1 MAVTSL
7 PSSAANAAV
16 AAKPERFPIRRA
28 ELVLIFGFWT
38 LIAALTA
45 ANMLLDPRG
54 RGPSVVMSGSS
65 LALAFV
71 VAYIWAA
78 LTPPIFALA
87 SRFSVERR
95 NWAWSV
101 LILVAAGVALAIGV
115 DVVVGWLRVDV
126 FDILPR
132 RQSSEP
138 DPILRVRRL
147 WFMNEFLQYVAVLA
161 AGFARDF
168 FLRYRARREEAIRLQ
183 AQTAQLQ
190 AQLADAQLAAL
201 RTQLDPHFLFNTL
214 NAISALVETD
224 PRGVRRMI
232 ARLSELLRN
241 SLEGRHAAEIPLDQE
256 LDLVARYL
264 EIMQVRF
271 GERLEVAIQVGPGVA
286 TALVPNLILQPLVEN
301 AIKHGVSRIEGV
313 GRIEISARRDGSRL
327 VIGVRD
333 NGAGLSSE
341 QAKEGV
347 GLRNTR
353 ARLAQLYGAEQS
365 AELRP
370 AEGGGVVIELS
381 LPYHMRDE

>member
-7 PSSAANAAV
+7 PSPAGASAV
-16 AAKPERFPIRRA
+16 AARPERFPIRRA

-65 LALAFV
+65 IALAFV
-71 VAYIWAA
+71 MAYTWAA

-87 SRFSVERR
+87 SRFSVERT
-95 NWAWSV
+95 NWALSV
-101 LILVAAGVALAIGV
+101 LILLLVGVALAIGV
-115 DVVVGWLRVDV
+115 DVAVGWLRVEV

-132 RQSSEP
+132 RRSVEP
-138 DPILRVRRL
+138 TILRVRRL

-161 AGFARDF
+161 AGFARDY

-190 AQLADAQLAAL
+190 AQLADARLAAL

-241 SLEGRHAAEIPLDQE
+241 SLEGRHDAEIPLDQE
-256 LDLVARYL
+256 LGLATRYL
-264 EIMQVRF
+264 EIMQIRF
-271 GERLEVAIQVGPGVA
+271 GDRLDVVIRVEPGLE

-301 AIKHGVSRIEGV
+301 AIKHGVSDIEGI
-313 GRIEISARRDGSRL
+313 GRIEITARRDGSRL
-327 VIGVRD
+327 LISVRD
-333 NGAGLSSE
+333 NGAGLSAQ
-341 QAKEGV
+341 QATEGV

-353 ARLAQLYGAEQS
+353 ARLAQLYGEEQS
-365 AELRP
+365 AELKP
-370 AEGGGVVIELS
+370 GEGGGVVIELS
-381 LPYHMRDE
+381 LPYHTRDE

>member
-7 PSSAANAAV
+7 PSPAASAV
-16 AAKPERFPIRRA
+16 AARPERFPIRRA

-65 LALAFV
+65 IALAFV

-87 SRFSVERR
+87 SRFSVERI

-101 LILVAAGVALAIGV
+101 LILLLAGLALAISV
-115 DVVVGWLRVDV
+115 DVVVGWLRVEV
-126 FDILPR
+126 FDIVPR
-132 RQSSEP
+132 RRSIEP

-190 AQLADAQLAAL
+190 AQLADARLAAL

-241 SLEGRHAAEIPLDQE
+241 SLEGRHDAEIPLDQE
-256 LDLVARYL
+256 LGLVTRYL
-264 EIMQVRF
+264 EIMQIRF
-271 GERLEVAIQVGPGVA
+271 GDKLEVAMQIEPGVES
-286 TALVPNLILQPLVEN
+286 ALVPNLILQPLVEN
-301 AIKHGVSRIEGV
+301 AIKHGVSGIEGI
-313 GRIEISARRDGSRL
+313 GRIEITARRDGSRL
-327 VIGVRD
+327 LISVRD
-333 NGAGLSSE
+333 NGAGLSAQ
-341 QAKEGV
+341 QATEGV

-353 ARLAQLYGAEQS
+353 ARLAQLYGKEQS
-365 AELRP
+365 ADLKP
-370 AEGGGVVIELS
+370 GEGRGVVIELC
-381 LPYHMRDE
+381 LPYHTRDE